1 MLTSILALTLLF
13 MGFMGLDET
22 FEFLKI
28 FIVHEY
34 VMILAT
40 IEKFRQFVLLFQFA
54 VHFVYMIYF

>member
-1 MLTSILALTLLF
+1 
-13 MGFMGLDET
+13 MGLDET